1 MAIKSW
7 RVDEW
12 MVCHIFIT
20 SRNCEKFCVEFNFKE
35 EYLNLV
41 AVAGQWT
48 STGKYFSLKRNK
60 QTNYALGYVVVLV
73 HDTNIKEIIFV
84 RWKRKDHNIFEFP
97 SKGRLHDDVI
107 WLKCRN
113 NSGVA
118 CLMLIRAIIFTPL
131 GIQNWNEKSLEIKLD
146 FGGCMM
152 TPSWNLP
159 IKKNGIS
166 LDLWVVGHVL

>member
-1 MAIKSW
+1 MLNARAVLANIEPLSLYVRGQKLLSWRVGEQYWPTWRQCWSMAKSINFIMAIKSW

-20 SRNCEKFCVEFNFKE
+20 SRDCEKFCVEFNFKE

-60 QTNYALGYVVVLV
+60 QTNYALVYVVVLV

-84 RWKRKDHNIFEFP
+84 R
-97 SKGRLHDDVI
+97 
-107 WLKCRN
+107 
-113 NSGVA
+113 
-118 CLMLIRAIIFTPL
+118 
-131 GIQNWNEKSLEIKLD
+131 
-146 FGGCMM
+146 
-152 TPSWNLP
+152 
-159 IKKNGIS
+159 
-166 LDLWVVGHVL
+166 

>member
-20 SRNCEKFCVEFNFKE
+20 SRNCEKSCVEFNFKE

-60 QTNYALGYVVVLV
+60 QTNYALVYVVVLV

-84 RWKRKDHNIFEFP
+84 RWKRKGSQYFRI
-97 SKGRLHDDVI
+97 S
-107 WLKCRN
+107 LKRTFARWRHLTH
-113 NSGVA
+113 A